1 MTIEI
6 RDERE
11 ERGRYAAYLDGQ
23 RLGHATWVKVHDTV
37 VLPHTEVE
45 LEWEGRGIGSLLA
58 RRAFDDARADGLT
71 VLPFC
76 PFMKR
81 WAELHPDYRDVVR
94 TPRPGELPSIESAV
108 HAAQTLELL
117 AKSSDEAT
125 TATHTTPTTPTIP
138 TTSTALVTPA
148 APAASATLTT
158 PAPSATSTDPAT
170 SAIPDAVPV
179 PSPTPDVPTSPAN
192 P

>member
-45 LEWEGRGIGSLLA
+45 PKWEGHGIGSILA
-58 RRAFDDARADGLT
+58 RRAFDDARADGMS

-81 WAELHPDYRDVVR
+81 WAELHPDYHDVVR
-94 TPRPGELPSIESAV
+94 TLRPGELPSIESAV
-108 HAAQTLELL
+108 HAAQTLDLL
-117 AKSSDEAT
+117 ANSSGET
-125 TATHTTPTTPTIP
+125 
-138 TTSTALVTPA
+138 V
-148 APAASATLTT
+148 
-158 PAPSATSTDPAT
+158 PAPSNAP
-170 SAIPDAVPV
+170 SA
-179 PSPTPDVPTSPAN
+179 SPEP
-192 P
+192 

>member
-11 ERGRYAAYLDGQ
+11 EAGRYAAYLDGQ
-23 RLGHATWVKVHDTV
+23 RLGLATWVKVHDTV

-45 LEWEGRGIGSLLA
+45 PKWEGHGIGSLLA
-58 RRAFDDARADGLT
+58 RQAFDDARADGLA

-81 WAELHPDYRDVVR
+81 WAELHPDYQDVVR
-94 TPRPGELPSIESAV
+94 ALRPGELPSVESAV

-117 AKSSDEAT
+117 SKSTGDAT
-125 TATHTTPTTPTIP
+125 PKP
-138 TTSTALVTPA
+138 
-148 APAASATLTT
+148 
-158 PAPSATSTDPAT
+158 
-170 SAIPDAVPV
+170 
-179 PSPTPDVPTSPAN
+179 
-192 P
+192 